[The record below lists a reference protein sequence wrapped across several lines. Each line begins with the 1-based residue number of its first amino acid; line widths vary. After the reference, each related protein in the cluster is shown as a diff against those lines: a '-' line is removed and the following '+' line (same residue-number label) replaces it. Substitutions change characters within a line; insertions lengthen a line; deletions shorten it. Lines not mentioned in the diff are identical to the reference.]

1 MLFLLYREKFI
12 LKRFIPKKKFFFKGL
27 YWRIYLWLVIDIKVF
42 HHFKKERVERKQ
54 RNKINNF
61 PSKLKDTFPRI
72 PPVDWQGHLVSR
84 DSSKISIWFFQY
96 VYIYGESQ
104 GEERREQLLII
115 IKHCLSCLVQ
125 RVKEIT
131 FYLELLNLQN
141 LRELP
146 KRQLCYTRRIWQ
158 DGWIFCQVS
167 ERPKLL

>member
-12 LKRFIPKKKFFFKGL
+12 LKRFILKKKFFFKGL
-27 YWRIYLWLVIDIKVF
+27 YWRIYLWPVIYIKVF

-96 VYIYGESQ
+96 VYIWRKPRRRKKRTAFDNHQTLSVMFGTESKRNNILFRAVEPTKSKRTSQ
-104 GEERREQLLII
+104 KTTLL
-115 IKHCLSCLVQ
+115 
-125 RVKEIT
+125 
-131 FYLELLNLQN
+131 Y
-141 LRELP
+141 
-146 KRQLCYTRRIWQ
+146 
-158 DGWIFCQVS
+158 
-167 ERPKLL
+167 